1 MPEWMHADVE
11 DLYGGSLT
19 PVEFFELFFDDDLFD
34 IIVHETNRYASQ
46 KNRELRVTREEMK
59 VVFGVLLI
67 SSYVSYPRRRLF
79 WETGRDTR
87 HDMVSSAIRR
97 DRFESIFTNLHF
109 ADNHTLSQSD
119 KLAKLRPLLLKL
131 NENFM
136 KHAPVEEVTVL
147 TSLCVNILASTAVN
161 NSSGASPSDSDI
173 KYGVEQP

>member
-1 MPEWMHADVE
+1 MHADVE

-19 PVEFFELFFDDDLFD
+19 PVEFFELFFDDLFD

-59 VVFGVLLI
+59 VVFGVFLI
-67 SSYVSYPRRRLF
+67 SGYVSYPRRRLF

-97 DRFESIFTNLHF
+97 HRFESIFTNLHF

-119 KLAKLRPLLLKL
+119 KLAKLSPLLLKL

-136 KHAPVEEVTVL
+136 KHAPVEEIY
-147 TSLCVNILASTAVN
+147 SFDESMCEYFGKHGCKQFIR
-161 NSSGASPSDSDI
+161 GKPI
-173 KYGVEQP
+173 